1 MFGSRRIITPHVGK
15 YELAMSRVRQAA
27 GNLARNGATS
37 ENITRVGGRFTSGSI
52 HL

>member
-27 GNLARNGATS
+27 GILAKETYYDS
-37 ENITRVGGRFTSGSI
+37 PLT
-52 HL
+52 

>member
-27 GNLARNGATS
+27 GILARNGATS
-37 ENITRVGGRFTSGSI
+37 VNITKVGGGLSLI
-52 HL
+52 HI